1 MVNRSWL
8 YVPGDARDMLDGALA
23 RGADAVIVDLE
34 DSIAPAAKDA
44 ARAMVVEWVSSLAG
58 DPRTRAEVWVRI
70 NATPQWR
77 AKDLR
82 ALVGLDLDGVIV
94 PKASAELVIE
104 VNRALGGDNAPRVA
118 ALVEDAQAL
127 VTLATLAATPGLSH
141 LGMGEADLRAQLH
154 LDPGQHEAELRP
166 LRLAVV
172 VASAAA
178 GIQPPVG
185 ATSTDFRDLD
195 TLRASTTRL
204 RRLGFAGRT
213 AIHPRQVAVINE
225 VFTPSE
231 DEIADARNLVDRLD
245 TATRDGMGVV
255 TDADGRMVD
264 EAVARQARH
273 TLGLAAAA
281 QRHDDRG

>member
-166 LRLAVV
+166 LRLAVM

-231 DEIADARNLVDRLD
+231 NEIADARNLVDRLD